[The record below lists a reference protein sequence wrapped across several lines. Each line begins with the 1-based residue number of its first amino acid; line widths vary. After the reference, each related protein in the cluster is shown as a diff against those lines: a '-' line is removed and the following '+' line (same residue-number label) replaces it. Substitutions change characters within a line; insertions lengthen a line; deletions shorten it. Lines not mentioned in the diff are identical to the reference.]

1 MRSWLFATLVIVC
14 TSCSGGA
21 GVRVRVPTLK
31 IAVKAV
37 PQVHV
42 QGGVKVVV
50 PPGPPPPPPAPVELQ
65 GATVVEFFGIPLDDA
80 ADVVFVLDHSGSMG
94 GAAQGRIALIN
105 TAPQPVPPP
114 PPPPDAYPPPP
125 PPPPPPPD
133 AYQQPPPPPPPPAAS
148 DPYQP
153 QAPPPETPGAPTAT
167 PPAPAPAP
175 PPAPTKFEVAKAE
188 LIDALSRLPPGTRVN
203 VVFFNDELDA
213 LAVDVVAIDEAGRA
227 GMIQFV
233 RDTDYGGS
241 TALAPAMRLAFLM
254 NAHRIV
260 LLSDGLGNQ
269 GGGAE
274 AVLRDAR
281 EAMRGGIRIDCIG
294 LGNDQDADIL
304 GALARESGGIYQ
316 AL

>member
-14 TSCSGGA
+14 TSCGGSG
-21 GVRVRVPTLK
+21 GVRVRVPSLR

-37 PQVHV
+37 PQVRV
-42 QGGVKVVV
+42 QAGVKVVI
-50 PPGPPPPPPAPVELQ
+50 PPGPPPPPPAPVEVQ
-65 GATVVEFFGIPLDDA
+65 GAAVVEFFGIPLNDA

-94 GAAQGRIALIN
+94 GTAQGRIATID
-105 TAPQPVPPP
+105 TSPQPVPPP
-114 PPPPDAYPPPP
+114 PPVVDPG

-133 AYQQPPPPPPPPAAS
+133 A
-148 DPYQP
+148 
-153 QAPPPETPGAPTAT
+153 PTAT
-167 PPAPAPAP
+167 PAPEPAPAPAP
-175 PPAPTKFEVAKAE
+175 AAPRKIDVAKAE
-188 LIDALSRLPPGTRVN
+188 LIDALSRLAPGTRVN

-213 LAVDVVAIDEAGRA
+213 LAVDVIAIDEPGRA

-254 NAHRIV
+254 NARRIV
-260 LLSDGLGNQ
+260 LLSDGLGNT

-294 LGNDQDADIL
+294 LGNDQDADVL
-304 GALARESGGIYQ
+304 GTLARESGGIYQ
-316 AL
+316 AF